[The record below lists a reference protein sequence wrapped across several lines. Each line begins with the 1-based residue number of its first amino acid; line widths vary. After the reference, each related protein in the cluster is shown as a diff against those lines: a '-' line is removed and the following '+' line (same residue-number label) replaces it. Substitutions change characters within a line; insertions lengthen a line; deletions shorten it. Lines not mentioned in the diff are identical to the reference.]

1 MVNEDRELVEQ
12 VLSGDREAFGK
23 LVRKY
28 NRMAGAISY
37 GICGDFNAADDIVQ
51 EAFLKAYR
59 CLGALKDPGRFKLWF
74 AGIVRT
80 KAIDFVRQRKS
91 FWSIPSNVSGGSH
104 FEGEPYN
111 SEVAEDLFMR
121 EEFRSK
127 ILEAIRGLPEEDR
140 LVITLKHMEGLSYKE
155 IAEIT
160 ESTESAVE
168 SRLFRA
174 RAALRKKLDHL
185 LKSV

>member
-1 MVNEDRELVEQ
+1 MTNEDRELVQET
-12 VLSGDREAFGK
+12 LAGDLEAFSR

-28 NRMAGAISY
+28 NRMAGAISF
-37 GICGDFNAADDIVQ
+37 GICGDFQMAEDIVQ
-51 EAFLKAYR
+51 ESFLKAYR
-59 CLGALKDPGRFKLWF
+59 SLRNLKDPAKFKVWL
-74 AGIVRT
+74 AGIVRSR
-80 KAIDFVRQRKS
+80 AIDFVRQRKS
-91 FWSIPSNVSGGSH
+91 FWSYPQ
-104 FEGEPYN
+104 EGEF
-111 SEVAEDLFMR
+111 SVSDLEVYSTESVEELLLK

-160 ESTESAVE
+160 GATVSSVE

-174 RAALRKKLDHL
+174 RGALRKKLDHI
-185 LKSV
+185 LK

>member
-1 MVNEDRELVEQ
+1 MVKEDRELVEQ
-12 VLSGDREAFGK
+12 VLSGEREAFSK

-59 CLGALKDPGRFKLWF
+59 GLGALKDPGRFKLWF
-74 AGIVRT
+74 ANIVRT

-91 FWSIPSNVSGGSH
+91 FWSIPSNSSGAH
-104 FEGEPYN
+104 FEGEPFN

-121 EEFRSK
+121 EEFRGK

-155 IAEIT
+155 IAEVT
-160 ESTESAVE
+160 ETTESAVE

-174 RAALRKKLDHL
+174 RGALRKKLDHL

>member
-1 MVNEDRELVEQ
+1 MVNEDRELVQ
-12 VLSGDREAFGK
+12 MVLLGDLDAFNQ

-28 NRMAGAISY
+28 NRMAGAIAY
-37 GICGDFNAADDIVQ
+37 GICGDFQAAEDIVQ
-51 EAFLKAYR
+51 EAFFKAYR
-59 CLGALKDPGRFKLWF
+59 GLETLKDPGKFRVWF

-80 KAIDFVRQRKS
+80 RAIDHVRQRKS
-91 FWSIPSNVSGGSH
+91 FWSFPSSSSGSSTEIEA
-104 FEGEPYN
+104 FTEESPQ
-111 SEVAEDLFMR
+111 DLFMR
-121 EEFRSK
+121 EEFRTK

-160 ESTESAVE
+160 CTTVSSVE

-174 RAALRKKLDHL
+174 RSALRKKLDHI
-185 LKSV
+185 LK